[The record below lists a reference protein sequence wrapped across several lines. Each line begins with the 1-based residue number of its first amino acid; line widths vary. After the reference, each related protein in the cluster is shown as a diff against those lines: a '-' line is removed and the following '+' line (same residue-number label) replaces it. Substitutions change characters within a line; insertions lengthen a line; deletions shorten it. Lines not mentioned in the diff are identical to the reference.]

1 MRKINPLLL
10 LLLIIPVSSCEQM
23 QPSEASGGETEA
35 VSFVL
40 QTKAPSVPNTF
51 RVALVNPL
59 NKTALTEGT
68 YCNLPITPGVKGTWL
83 SPCKVNG
90 SGDPVDINNNVVTDL
105 ADADKST
112 QYGLR
117 YGSTINETYLTIA
130 SPAVKLKKDVSGS
143 YYDWNAEVPFY
154 LSGAYLSSFE
164 GSWFDGQYVFDVSKQ
179 ESLKLK
185 EQRAKLTIRIKC
197 GIQKKADIQSVALSY
212 VKNTRWYLPSEFS
225 TNPDHYTKTT
235 QTLFAASNDEE
246 IIHLKKDDDDSWV
259 SEGIYLPAVDYSLER
274 YLAMQP
280 RVLVNLGDR
289 LAKPTPIPINLSQA
303 LQPMVSYTLTLNV
316 SKNLVDFELIAT
328 DTWDTVGDILSEDE
342 QWPVLV
348 ATGSVSDWDTLAGEI
363 TASDIDSND

>member
-154 LSGAYLSSFE
+154 LSGAYISSFE

-225 TNPDHYTKTT
+225 TNPDHYRKTT
-235 QTLFAASNDEE
+235 QTLFSASNDEE